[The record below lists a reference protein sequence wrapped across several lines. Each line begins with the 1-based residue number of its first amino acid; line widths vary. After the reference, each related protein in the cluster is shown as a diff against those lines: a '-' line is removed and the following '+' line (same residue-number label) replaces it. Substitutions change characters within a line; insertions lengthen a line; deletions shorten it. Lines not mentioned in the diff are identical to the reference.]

1 MIIQLIQN
9 LIMPKNPII
18 RQPEATVIVG
28 LGSGVLYSAELGL
41 LVGRQKSHLK
51 LRLT

>member
-41 LVGRQKSHLK
+41 LVGRQNSHSK